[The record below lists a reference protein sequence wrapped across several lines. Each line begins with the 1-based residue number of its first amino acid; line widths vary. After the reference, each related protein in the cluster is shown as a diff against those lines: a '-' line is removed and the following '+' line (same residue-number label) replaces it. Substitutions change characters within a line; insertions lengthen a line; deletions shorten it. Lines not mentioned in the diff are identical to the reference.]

1 MNDAGMPIAR
11 DAADADRL
19 LDEHES
25 VLLAG
30 VLVTRVSRL
39 EKVTGDDVPGHV
51 ADQIGAL
58 LREHAE

>member
-1 MNDAGMPIAR
+1 MSDAGMPIAG

-39 EKVTGDDVPGHV
+39 EKVTGGDVPGHV
-51 ADQIGAL
+51 ADQVGAF
-58 LREHAE
+58 LRDHSA